1 MSSNSKV
8 TPDTGRRTLIGLAGL
23 AASASAWKTAW
34 GAEPGPFAIKRASL
48 LQRKPGITHEEF
60 VKHWVE
66 IHAPMAR
73 ACPGIGRYALT
84 IVKSASTRKDVAPY
98 EIQVDGIGRLR
109 GLFKFACHQTAAGRR
124 RNLHRSRNRFYDR
137 GTGHHLVSP
146 ITRLLG
152 AQNQLGFLGS
162 GGHTGTAGTKPF
174 RFGISIFGRL
184 LASRT
189 SLS

>member
-1 MSSNSKV
+1 MSSNANV
-8 TPDTGRRTLIGLAGL
+8 RPDHRRRTLIGFAGL
-23 AASASAWKTAW
+23 AASASCWKTAW

-98 EIQVDGIGRLR
+98 EIHEDGIAELW
-109 GLFKFACHQTAAGRR
+109 FESQADCDAY
-124 RNLHRSRNRFYDR
+124 S
-137 GTGHHLVSP
+137 
-146 ITRLLG
+146 
-152 AQNQLGFLGS
+152 
-162 GGHTGTAGTKPF
+162 
-174 RFGISIFGRL
+174 
-184 LASRT
+184 
-189 SLS
+189 